1 MPVCLR
7 IPNVLYR
14 LTVVVAASTSFTW
27 ASDTRSVRAM
37 AFGFMPDWAD
47 ALIRL
52 ALPNGKA
59 EAAGFVVALA

>member
-14 LTVVVAASTSFTW
+14 LTVVLAASTLFTW
-27 ASDTRSVRAM
+27 ASDTRNVRAM

-52 ALPNGKA
+52 ALPSGKSEPA
-59 EAAGFVVALA
+59 CFVTTVA